1 MCALTSAVGGP
12 IALAGAATVT
22 SAAGVARPGAIASP
36 EPSPIAIDPCTVLG
50 IVAHAVAVFIHK
62 RTVTLGSPVTGD
74 LRGLCRTTTQR
85 IACAFQP
92 CGTRV
97 SPRAIYPGVIRETP
111 PRIQAAGRRGRRG
124 ASPSARSLTGTRSAG
139 RGYRNCRSKG
149 HRSYH
154 GYCRHAHTVIL
165 MRSFHLAPLS
175 ACQGRHLVLC
185 GGFCPL
191 HYQYEPGRYFL
202 APVFEQPRKNEGN
215 PRPWRSLRAREQAR
229 SRNKPALARP
239 RAPAPSQETE
249 VLTVFLFLKLRRE
262 NLPSATL
269 ALQPQELPDVG
280 FGHMGGVLVEK
291 VARGHDAP

>member
-1 MCALTSAVGGP
+1 MCALASGVGGP

-74 LRGLCRTTTQR
+74 LRGLCRTTAQR

-124 ASPSARSLTGTRSAG
+124 ASPSARSLTDRRAAG
-139 RGYRNCRSKG
+139 CGHSRGRPKR
-149 HRSYH
+149 HRSYQ
-154 GYCRHAHTVIL
+154 GDCDHTCAVIL
-165 MRSFHLAPLS
+165 MHSFHLAPLS
-175 ACQGRHLVLC
+175 TCQGRRLVLC
-185 GGFCPL
+185 GAFVPFAIKTSQSGVSL
-191 HYQYEPGRYFL
+191 HVIL
-202 APVFEQPRKNEGN
+202 NIFEQPRKNEGN
-215 PRPWRSLRAREQAR
+215 PRPCRSLQAKERAHSRSEHPPPAKR
-229 SRNKPALARP
+229 SRR
-239 RAPAPSQETE
+239 
-249 VLTVFLFLKLRRE
+249 
-262 NLPSATL
+262 
-269 ALQPQELPDVG
+269 
-280 FGHMGGVLVEK
+280 
-291 VARGHDAP
+291 